1 MSKNITLRPE
11 QIDELAEGIRN
22 SVSQLT
28 DIERILR
35 ETEGD
40 LTLAKALKEQA
51 DVVSYVFLISNIT
64 VLDLYEKMWEVI

>member
-64 VLDLYEKMWEVI
+64 VLDLYEKMCGK